1 MVPGSTYGDQ
11 NGFRGPPPLPPQAIQ
26 DLWRQAVDDPSS
38 LSEEDKCSILEY
50 KPLPEANLLCQT
62 RCGITMSDLF
72 TKAIERPDDL
82 TQDEVDFISEGRKAY
97 PELSERPPEPY
108 PTGMDDA
115 LARMWMH
122 TGQPE
127 NIRNL
132 R

>member
-1 MVPGSTYGDQ
+1 MG
-11 NGFRGPPPLPPQAIQ
+11 
-26 DLWRQAVDDPSS
+26 
-38 LSEEDKCSILEY
+38 
-50 KPLPEANLLCQT
+50 
-62 RCGITMSDLF
+62 DLF

-97 PELSERPPEPY
+97 HELSERPPEPY